1 MAASTLSQLS
11 AQLADAV
18 SAAANGVVAIHAR
31 RRIPSSG
38 ILWRDGI
45 IVSASHTVRREGD
58 VSVTLPN
65 GQTASATIVGRDAAT
80 DVIVLRT
87 DASAKAARRG
97 NGALQVGSL
106 VLAVGRPG
114 KDVTASFG
122 IISAIGAGWR
132 TWQGTRIDRVLRLD
146 LAIYDGFSGGP
157 LVDAQGGVLGL
168 NNSALARGA
177 PMSLA
182 ADTVDRL
189 VDELLER
196 GHVRRAFIGVAI
208 HPVGL
213 NSSIVEKHNLEQSSG
228 LMVLSVAEGGPA
240 ERAGILV
247 GDVLVEANGQ
257 TLHRPT
263 DLLDALSSV
272 KAGSTLS
279 ARVVRGGK
287 LETVAITPGDRP
299 AEGAGE

>member
-11 AQLADAV
+11 SQLADAV

-31 RRIPSSG
+31 KRIPSSG

-45 IVSASHTVRREGD
+45 IVSASHTVRREGE
-58 VSVTLPN
+58 VSVALPN
-65 GQTASATIVGRDAAT
+65 GERASATIVGRDSAT

-87 DASAKAARRG
+87 DAGTKAARRG

-122 IISAIGAGWR
+122 IVSAIGAGWR

-177 PMSLA
+177 PMALP

-213 NSSIVEKHNLEQSSG
+213 NSSIVQKHNLEQSSG

-263 DLLDALSSV
+263 DLLDALSGV
-272 KAGSTLS
+272 KAGSSLS
-279 ARVVRGGK
+279 ARVVRG
-287 LETVAITPGDRP
+287 
-299 AEGAGE
+299 